1 MISMGTSCARISASV
16 CLGASSTMG
25 PAKGC
30 LGGGGAVCTAAPPS
44 PFGLRLFLRAIG
56 DALFL
61 LRLRPAR
68 TTSPTPRAEAPR
80 PPLGST
86 RKPSGVGGV
95 GRQPSPHALN
105 MVPAAAKRMCRE
117 FESGSLYVDK
127 AKTWRG
133 ARSKQRSPRFVRVH
147 RRLGCSTA
155 SKLSPCRCQEE
166 FFFLIY
172 TVCSYARSL

>member
-1 MISMGTSCARISASV
+1 MGTSCARISASV

-30 LGGGGAVCTAAPPS
+30 LGGRGAVCTAAPPS
-44 PFGLRLFLRAIG
+44 PFGLRPFLRAIG

-86 RKPSGVGGV
+86 RKPSGVACV
-95 GRQPSPHALN
+95 ARQLIAPHDAD

-117 FESGSLYVDK
+117 CESGWVTLRGTDK

-133 ARSKQRSPRFVRVH
+133 ARSTTIATFRSDGVH
-147 RRLGCSTA
+147 RRLSNYRV
-155 SKLSPCRCQEE
+155 KLSPFRESIRN
-166 FFFLIY
+166 FF
-172 TVCSYARSL
+172 T